1 MLYFRLSQHLFSV
14 ATTLLT
20 CKCHIQTGI
29 KTNLLKCLK
38 VLKKKQLFQASN
50 LLASGRYFLP
60 VQFVKSIC
68 TISHQHLKS
77 VNGIHQ
83 TVHSLYA
90 FIILVSSLNITSKKI
105 SLTFCWPKAMKKQ
118 TNSQAPQCLVYLI
131 HDTPYK
137 LKTIPATNTPAQ
149 KQ

>member
-1 MLYFRLSQHLFSV
+1 MNKSTLNFYLSQHLFSE

-20 CKCHIQTGI
+20 CKCPIQTGL

-50 LLASGRYFLP
+50 LLATWQYFLP
-60 VQFVKSIC
+60 VKCVKSIC
-68 TISHQHLKS
+68 TVSLQHLKS
-77 VNGIHQ
+77 VNGIHKI
-83 TVHSLYA
+83 VHSPYA
-90 FIILVSSLNITSKKI
+90 GG
-105 SLTFCWPKAMKKQ
+105 WPKAMKKQ
-118 TNSQAPQCLVYLI
+118 TNSQATQCLVYLI

-137 LKTIPATNTPAQ
+137 LKTILATSLPPQ